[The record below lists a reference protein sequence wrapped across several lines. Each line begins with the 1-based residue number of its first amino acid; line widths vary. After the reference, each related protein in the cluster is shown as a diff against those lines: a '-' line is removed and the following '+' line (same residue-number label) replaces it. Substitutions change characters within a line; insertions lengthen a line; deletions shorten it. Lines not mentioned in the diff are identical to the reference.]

1 MIGKGKYFRIALCL
15 VLVTTDCLGITS
27 APHINLN
34 STTDTSDVAGTGSFD
49 SSPPQEEVSSNCSSS
64 RARNNTSQLEENSTS
79 AHAKCLEDQQNQSS
93 GPNPIAVWLS
103 YILTSVSMLAIA
115 GNSLPIAAI
124 VKLETLH
131 KPVYVLM
138 ANLAASDIC
147 TSVSFLGLFFY
158 GIHVKRP
165 IALSRFFFTTILLSG
180 LSSAYSLL
188 ILTAERYWFI
198 VHGMS
203 YLVNVTNERCVVM
216 IVAAWVWSCF
226 FAVLP
231 NFGWSCTV
239 GCISVAGAG
248 YPPSYLVLVLV
259 LVFIPMAAIVG
270 LNTGIF
276 WCLWQQVSAIKRQEA
291 AVQANHRTS
300 RKSSI
305 TILIITVLFL
315 AAWLPFCVNIA
326 GAVACQQDCSNNDD
340 APMLAL
346 VVLNSALNPIIYG
359 FRLKE
364 IRRGVKRLL
373 FGRRAVN
380 VLNPKKR
387 ATAFAMT
394 TVKGE
399 FEEQCRS

>member
-1 MIGKGKYFRIALCL
+1 
-15 VLVTTDCLGITS
+15 
-27 APHINLN
+27 
-34 STTDTSDVAGTGSFD
+34 
-49 SSPPQEEVSSNCSSS
+49 
-64 RARNNTSQLEENSTS
+64 
-79 AHAKCLEDQQNQSS
+79 
-93 GPNPIAVWLS
+93 
-103 YILTSVSMLAIA
+103 
-115 GNSLPIAAI
+115 
-124 VKLETLH
+124 
-131 KPVYVLM
+131 M

-147 TSVSFLGLFFY
+147 TSVSVLIMIFTGY
-158 GIHVKRP
+158 AYETKHP
-165 IALSRFFFTTILLSG
+165 MALSRFLFTTILLSG

-198 VHGMS
+198 AHGMS

-226 FAVLP
+226 FAMLP
-231 NFGWSCTV
+231 NFGWSCTA
-239 GCISVAGAG
+239 GCIPVAGAG
-248 YPPSYLVLVLV
+248 YPPVTWSSC
-259 LVFIPMAAIVG
+259 
-270 LNTGIF
+270 
-276 WCLWQQVSAIKRQEA
+276 WCLWQQVSVIKRQEA

-300 RKSSI
+300 RKSSV

-326 GAVACQQDCSNNDD
+326 GAVACQQDCSNDD
-340 APMLAL
+340 PPLLAI

-387 ATAFAMT
+387 TTAFAMT
-394 TVKGE
+394 TVREVEHCNK
-399 FEEQCRS
+399 